1 MFNPIALRR
10 AKTPQ
15 SFGHSEC
22 KWVKV
27 KPYCTQKGQNSTS
40 ECNRVQE
47 GVVIK
52 EWEILYAIFDG
63 WVDS

>member
-1 MFNPIALRR
+1 MFNPIALCLITKEIRY
-10 AKTPQ
+10 
-15 SFGHSEC
+15 HEC

-27 KPYCTQKGQNSTS
+27 KPYCTQKGQNSIS
-40 ECNRVQE
+40 ECNRVQV